1 MTCTAT
7 LPLEKKQIKT
17 IIVKTTAVMTTDRFT
32 RKKEK
37 RTNTERKAV
46 YVSQL
51 QSLTAIIM
59 TD

>member
-1 MTCTAT
+1 M
-7 LPLEKKQIKT
+7 
-17 IIVKTTAVMTTDRFT
+17 AVMTTDRFT

-37 RTNTERKAV
+37 RTNTERKDV

-51 QSLTAIIM
+51 QSLTTIIM